1 MKYSTVVAVLALFGV
16 ASVNTLQIKDQL
28 ASNQA
33 QKLFSNFVSKFGRN
47 YKNNEEFTK
56 RLNNFQKNL
65 EIINKNNQENKDYQ
79 LEANKFAD
87 LSLSE
92 YQ

>member
-1 MKYSTVVAVLALFGV
+1 VLALFGV

-28 ASNQA
+28 ASSQT

-47 YKNNEEFTK
+47 YKNNQEFQA
-56 RLNNFQKNL
+56 RLNNFAKNL
-65 EIINKNNQENKDYQ
+65 DIINKNNQENSDYQ

>member
-1 MKYSTVVAVLALFGV
+1 MKFTSVVAVLALFGV
-16 ASVNTLQIKDQL
+16 VSVNSISIKNKVESSQT
-28 ASNQA
+28 
-33 QKLFSNFVSKFGRN
+33 QKLFSNFVSKFARN
-47 YKNNEEFTK
+47 YKNQDEFNT
-56 RLNNFQKNL
+56 RLSNFAKNL
-65 EIINKNNQENKDYQ
+65 DIINKNNQENKDYQ